1 MVCFYIF
8 NLNHFHKTLSTAI
21 PIIIFIVEEIRSSLF
36 IVEEIRSSLFIIEF
50 TELVRNSKN
59 SIYTIFVKTYPTYE
73 PHIALINK
81 LIQFCEMTIQ
91 DTNTQK
97 LAIKHFAS
105 LVINRKVHGFQTVK

>member
-21 PIIIFIVEEIRSSLF
+21 PIIIF